1 MTGLPENSDGAFV
14 SDETSTE
21 HVRFLGAVT
30 TIVADADA
38 TDGALTVPE
47 IDAPP
52 GYENDLHT
60 HRPSEL
66 FHVLSVR

>member
-1 MTGLPENSDGAFV
+1 MTELPENSDGAFV

-38 TDGALTVPE
+38 ADGALTVPE

-52 GYENDLHT
+52 GYEKISTPTALASYFT
-60 HRPSEL
+60 CCR
-66 FHVLSVR
+66 